1 VGIMSGFAALA
12 YGLIAYLV
20 GMATLGWFVV
30 FTANAYVPRSVDIGP
45 AAPWPLALAVDI
57 GLILLFGLQHSVMA
71 RRGFKQWWTR
81 HIPPAVE
88 RSTYLL
94 ATAVV
99 LAALCR
105 YWLPLPTPVLWTVA
119 DPTAASLLWALFG
132 LGWILVVV
140 SSYLI
145 NHFELF
151 GLRQVWARWRGRPYP
166 PAAFGTPGLYRYV
179 RHPLYVGILLG
190 LWATPTMT
198 AGHAVLATGLTAYIL
213 VGIGFEE
220 RDLIHHFGDHYRQYR
235 RQVGM
240 LFPRFSRHRRGPDGS
255 PARTPSR

>member
-1 VGIMSGFAALA
+1 MNGLFALVYGLAAYLIGMGALA
-12 YGLIAYLV
+12 
-20 GMATLGWFVV
+20 WFVA
-30 FTANAYVPRSVDIGP
+30 FTAGVYVPRTVDIGP
-45 AAPWPLALAVDI
+45 AAPWPMALATDI
-57 GLILLFGLQHSVMA
+57 GLMLLFGLQHSLMA

-81 HIPPAVE
+81 HVPPAVE

-94 ATAVV
+94 ATAIV
-99 LAALCR
+99 LAILCGG
-105 YWLPLPTPVLWTVA
+105 WLPVPAPVLWQVTDA
-119 DPTAASLLWALFG
+119 TAARLLWAVFA
-132 LGWILVVV
+132 LGWLLVVA

-151 GLRQVWARWRGRPYP
+151 GLRQVWARWRGRTCP
-166 PAAFGTPGLYRYV
+166 PATFGTPGLYRYV

-213 VGIGFEE
+213 IGIAFEE
-220 RDLIHHFGDHYRQYR
+220 RDLVHHFGDHYRQYR

-240 LFPRFSRHRRGPDGS
+240 LVPRLSRFGRGPASGD
-255 PARTPSR
+255 ARSPSR